1 VTEQRAPHRPRS
13 DSRLSCP
20 ALGEARLRGDHPS
33 RSFAEASPASPG
45 PRGHLKT
52 PLPALYNSRNGIPLP
67 DAASN
72 PLPAAKSRRPT
83 ILAAGLLLLALAL
96 VVIYTGRGAFR
107 SPIAL
112 VVVAAIGLAALLL
125 QLRLRQDL
133 PPSVR
138 APLWLNALG
147 VISAI
152 VAVVADVFRLNFAF
166 LLVTALGAVVCFAI
180 SGIIVLDALRKPRP
194 AAK

>member
-1 VTEQRAPHRPRS
+1 
-13 DSRLSCP
+13 
-20 ALGEARLRGDHPS
+20 
-33 RSFAEASPASPG
+33 
-45 PRGHLKT
+45 
-52 PLPALYNSRNGIPLP
+52 LP

-72 PLPAAKSRRPT
+72 PLPAAKPRRPA

-112 VVVAAIGLAALLL
+112 VVVAAIGLAAILL

-133 PPSVR
+133 PSSVR

-152 VAVVADVFRLNFAF
+152 AAVIADVFRLNFTF
-166 LLVTALGAVVCFAI
+166 LLGTALGAVVCFAI
-180 SGIIVLDALRKPRP
+180 SGIIVLGALRKPRP

>member
-1 VTEQRAPHRPRS
+1 M
-13 DSRLSCP
+13 
-20 ALGEARLRGDHPS
+20 
-33 RSFAEASPASPG
+33 
-45 PRGHLKT
+45 
-52 PLPALYNSRNGIPLP
+52 P

-125 QLRLRQDL
+125 QVRLRHDL

-138 APLWLNALG
+138 APLWLNVLG
-147 VISAI
+147 VIAAMA
-152 VAVVADVFRLNFAF
+152 AVIADVFRLSFT
-166 LLVTALGAVVCFAI
+166 LLLGTALGAVVCFAI
-180 SGIIVLDALRKPRP
+180 SGIIVLDALRKPRTGV
-194 AAK
+194 K

>member
-1 VTEQRAPHRPRS
+1 V
-13 DSRLSCP
+13 
-20 ALGEARLRGDHPS
+20 
-33 RSFAEASPASPG
+33 
-45 PRGHLKT
+45 
-52 PLPALYNSRNGIPLP
+52 P
-67 DAASN
+67 DATSN
-72 PLPAAKSRRPT
+72 PLLPAKSRRPT

-107 SPIAL
+107 SPVAL

-133 PPSVR
+133 AASVH

-152 VAVVADVFRLNFAF
+152 AAVAADVFHLNFAF

-194 AAK
+194 APK

>member
-1 VTEQRAPHRPRS
+1 M
-13 DSRLSCP
+13 
-20 ALGEARLRGDHPS
+20 
-33 RSFAEASPASPG
+33 
-45 PRGHLKT
+45 
-52 PLPALYNSRNGIPLP
+52 P

-72 PLPAAKSRRPT
+72 PLPNAKSRRPA

-133 PPSVR
+133 ATSVH

-152 VAVVADVFRLNFAF
+152 VAVVADVFRLSFAF

-180 SGIIVLDALRKPRP
+180 SGIIVLDALRKPRT